1 MALTNTLASLAEFLT
16 MINFRILS
24 IVLPPKP
31 TLSDLPGSS
40 MALFVLVVGL
50 MLVLQACD
58 GSGGGTAT
66 APVSFGVSDAPVEGL
81 AAVVITID
89 RITLNR
95 PGSADVVI
103 DRFTSDELGVF
114 DEDTITVDVLDY
126 RGEDNVLIVG
136 PVDLNVADYQNLR
149 LEIIE
154 DDVTKS
160 YVEELGGDI
169 LPIKVPSGE
178 LQLGG
183 FEVEDSGDQ
192 TFILEFA
199 LRKAMTYNPGPD
211 RYILK
216 PRGVRIVE
224 VDRGTTIEGFI
235 DPGLFD
241 DTSPCDVKADPFD
254 GNVVYVYQGTGLDPG
269 DFADD
274 FDPALDPIAAD
285 SYLEPFASEM
295 VADDGNYVFGYLPA
309 GDYTLAFSCE
319 AIDDDPEFDD
329 GIVIPSPT
337 NEFFEVS
344 TSPGDRWACDFGV
357 PDDGCAS
364 IVP

>member
-1 MALTNTLASLAEFLT
+1 
-16 MINFRILS
+16 MINFRIPS
-24 IVLPPKP
+24 IFLPTKP
-31 TLSDLPGSS
+31 MASDLPGSS
-40 MALFVLVVGL
+40 IALFVLVAGL
-50 MLVLQACD
+50 LLALQGCD
-58 GSGGGTAT
+58 GSGGGNAT

-95 PGSADVVI
+95 PGHDDVVI
-103 DRFTSDELGVF
+103 DRFTSEELGVLE
-114 DEDTITVDVLDY
+114 EDTITVDLLDY
-126 RGEDNVLIVG
+126 RGEDNLLIVG

-160 YVEELGGDI
+160 YVEELGGDT

-178 LQLGG
+178 LKLGG

-224 VDRGTTIEGFI
+224 VARGTTIEGFV
-235 DPGLFD
+235 DPGLFGG
-241 DTSPCDVKADPFD
+241 TSPCDVKPDFFD
-254 GNVVYVYQGTGLDPG
+254 GNVLYVYQGTGLDPA

-274 FDPALDPIAAD
+274 FDPARYPTA

-295 VADDGNYVFGYLPA
+295 VEPDGSYVIGYLPA
-309 GDYTLAFSCE
+309 GDYTLAFSCD
-319 AIDDDPEFDD
+319 ATVDDPELDD
-329 GIVIPSPT
+329 GIMIPSPED
-337 NEFFEVS
+337 EFFEVS

-357 PDDGCAS
+357 PDDGCTLLL
-364 IVP
+364 P